1 MLNLWD
7 LDPNLDNKI
16 QKKALKTCSAGHFGL
31 TYGLTRY
38 DPGGLNMV
46 RQVYHPM
53 RNWRIVALEYTSPTT
68 LVFRGFLLSTKII

>member
-1 MLNLWD
+1 MLKLWD
-7 LDPNLDNKI
+7 LDRNLDNKI
-16 QKKALKTCSAGHFGL
+16 QKIALITCLAGYFGL
-31 TYGLTRY
+31 TYGLTHY

-68 LVFRGFLLSTKII
+68 LVFRGFLLSVKKI